1 MVYSK
6 EELEEFPYTNLSIR
20 SPMELR
26 SILARLR
33 MCLHDNVL
41 IARSRPES
49 LTAMTG
55 VEEIPLDGP
64 WPDYIEAYFT
74 DSAGNEFSLAVET
87 YHGAG
92 GTWESSELPE

>member
-1 MVYSK
+1 MVYSN

-20 SPMELR
+20 SPLELR
-26 SILARLR
+26 SILEKLR
-33 MCLHDNVL
+33 RCLHDKVL

-49 LTAMTG
+49 LTPIIN

-64 WPDYIEAYFT
+64 WPDWIEAYFA
-74 DSAGNEFSLAVET
+74 DSAGNEFSLGVET